1 MESSSLQSVPVELD
15 AGDLPLVLPLATH
28 PTPFRPGPERREIF
42 VRRQAWSS
50 KSKVLVV
57 IEKGVAPDGTAYE
70 STRYLDLLQDLVLP
84 LYAIPRYNRTE
95 CNIEVGYGQGL
106 DRVDYPFRT
115 QESAWRFQQLLTGY
129 QPVEMF
135 DDITC
140 VVTYKALRLPL
151 PQYKGMGQVQMWV
164 EVEDEYT
171 TPGCQVWD
179 ASSLSPVSSSTSSGS
194 SRSTARPMSMTSI
207 QSRSTFVQTQTHL
220 DKSVLVVQEPRPPL
234 LVAFL
239 KDKAGNEEYS
249 MLKINGTPAPPSFP
263 LSTFHQC

>member
-95 CNIEVGYGQGL
+95 WNIEVGYGQGL

-164 EVEDEYT
+164 EQVNGSADEHDFDT
-171 TPGCQVWD
+171 EQVNICPD
-179 ASSLSPVSSSTSSGS
+179 PNASRQVCSSC
-194 SRSTARPMSMTSI
+194 SRTASALGGGFS
-207 QSRSTFVQTQTHL
+207 Q
-220 DKSVLVVQEPRPPL
+220 
-234 LVAFL
+234 
-239 KDKAGNEEYS
+239 G
-249 MLKINGTPAPPSFP
+249 
-263 LSTFHQC
+263 